1 MKSVSTAKI
10 EYSIIQGA
18 FYAGFEPSSDDLTDE
33 ALFSE
38 AEQYLFNIKFQ

>member
-1 MKSVSTAKI
+1 MTQFI
-10 EYSIIQGA
+10 EAAYL
-18 FYAGFEPSSDDLTDE
+18 AGFEPISDDLTDE